1 MFQKIWSTSLEADI
15 DRDEA
20 FFESE
25 SSENPLAGH
34 AAGGPSEV
42 AVDLGGR
49 GAEDMSSQAF
59 ALLAMPSEADKY
71 AETFE
76 TEETE
81 SVRFKLG
88 DTIVETVDD
97 EVNTPPISSDTP
109 DRDVFDGHDEL
120 GMSPSVES
128 ESLRSLEN
136 LEGGVMFESQ
146 PGLT

>member
-71 AETFE
+71 AEAFE
-76 TEETE
+76 TEESE

-88 DTIVETVDD
+88 DTSVETVDD
-97 EVNTPPISSDTP
+97 EVDTPPISSDT
-109 DRDVFDGHDEL
+109 
-120 GMSPSVES
+120 
-128 ESLRSLEN
+128 
-136 LEGGVMFESQ
+136 
-146 PGLT
+146 